1 MEAIMTTLTRLPSF
15 IGFDR
20 FFDDFE
26 RAATARSNSHNH
38 YDVVH
43 VSDNNYE
50 IRVALAG
57 YKKEGISVE
66 LLEDSLTVTAEGETG
81 EGLSF
86 LHRGLTH
93 RKFTKTFK
101 LSPEMKVVDGEFTD
115 GLLVIRLQEDKPEAP
130 KPLMIDVK

>member
-1 MEAIMTTLTRLPSF
+1 MTTLTRLPSF

-20 FFDDFE
+20 FFDDFD
-26 RAATARSNSHNH
+26 RANTTRGNSHNH

-43 VSDNNYE
+43 VADNDYE

-57 YKKEGISVE
+57 YKKEGINVE
-66 LLEDSLTVTAEGETG
+66 LLDGSLTVTAESEDSK
-81 EGLSF
+81 GLNF

-93 RKFTKTFK
+93 RKFIKTFK
-101 LSPEMKVVDGEFTD
+101 LSPEMRVVDGEFTD